1 MVGWLFTPHLTGLAK
16 LNARRI
22 INRPVRC
29 CYEFHPPRPLI
40 SGLLSIA
47 FIVLLTLVSV
57 IFILT
62 GQIAALESSR
72 STNLAFASFALFAEV
87 LALLGVTSGVLAQI
101 KREEVR
107 AVGLIGL
114 ALNLLGACVFL
125 PASASLLFNLFIGI
139 VDRVGK

>member
-1 MVGWLFTPHLTGLAK
+1 MNFTRLA
-16 LNARRI
+16 
-22 INRPVRC
+22 
-29 CYEFHPPRPLI
+29 LI

>member
-1 MVGWLFTPHLTGLAK
+1 MNFTRLA
-16 LNARRI
+16 
-22 INRPVRC
+22 
-29 CYEFHPPRPLI
+29 LI

-47 FIVLLTLVSV
+47 FIILFSLVMV
-57 IFILT
+57 IFVLT

-72 STNLAFASFALFAEV
+72 SINLAFASFALFAEV
-87 LALLGVTSGVLAQI
+87 LAWLGIVSVVLAYI
-101 KREEVR
+101 KREELR

-114 ALNLLGACVFL
+114 GLNLVGACVFL

>member
-1 MVGWLFTPHLTGLAK
+1 MNYT
-16 LNARRI
+16 RI
-22 INRPVRC
+22 A
-29 CYEFHPPRPLI
+29 LI

-47 FIVLLTLVSV
+47 FIILLTL
-57 IFILT
+57 ITMGFLLT

-72 STNLAFASFALFAEV
+72 SINLAFASFALFAEV

-107 AVGLIGL
+107 AVGLLGL

-125 PASASLLFNLFIGI
+125 PASVSLLFNLLVG
-139 VDRVGK
+139 VMDRVGK

>member
-1 MVGWLFTPHLTGLAK
+1 MNYTRLA
-16 LNARRI
+16 
-22 INRPVRC
+22 
-29 CYEFHPPRPLI
+29 LI
-40 SGLLSIA
+40 SGLLSLA
-47 FIVLLTLVSV
+47 FIVLLTLVMV
-57 IFILT
+57 GFLLT

-72 STNLAFASFALFAEV
+72 SVNLAFASFALFAEV
-87 LALLGVTSGVLAQI
+87 LTWLGIVSVVLAHI